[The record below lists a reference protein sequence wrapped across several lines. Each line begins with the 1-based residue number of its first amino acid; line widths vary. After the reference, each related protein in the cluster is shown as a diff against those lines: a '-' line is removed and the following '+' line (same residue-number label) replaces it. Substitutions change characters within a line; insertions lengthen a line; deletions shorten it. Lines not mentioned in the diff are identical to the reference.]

1 MYLEHIH
8 TIPFSCFPE
17 GPNAEVFEIHLVADN
32 KTITQVD
39 MGELG
44 GVRPATAEFKD
55 DSLITYLYNDKVIDI
70 LATRTINPTSKL
82 FFSQFVSMFA
92 LLMELWT
99 SVEAKSDQ
107 SKKTKPKTNFVI
119 WWHCRDPPSPQS
131 VQYYLNGT

>member
-1 MYLEHIH
+1 MYLEHID

-70 LATRTINPTSKL
+70 LATRTIIPTSKFVFSR
-82 FFSQFVSMFA
+82 FFVHVCNA
-92 LLMELWT
+92 H
-99 SVEAKSDQ
+99 SVVVTIDDGIV
-107 SKKTKPKTNFVI
+107 NF
-119 WWHCRDPPSPQS
+119 S
-131 VQYYLNGT
+131 